1 MQVRL
6 FPSEMAWKSPRR
18 LDDCTVFWSSTKGA
32 GLGVVSVVL
41 QLGPREP
48 MNDVLPTSVF
58 PVTVKFT
65 ADEIAIP

>member
-6 FPSEMAWKSPRR
+6 FPSWISWKLPRM
-18 LDDCTVFWSSTKGA
+18 LDDCTLFSSSTNGA

-58 PVTVKFT
+58 PETVKFT
-65 ADEIAIP
+65 ADEIAMP

>member
-1 MQVRL
+1 M
-6 FPSEMAWKSPRR
+6 SA
-18 LDDCTVFWSSTKGA
+18 
-32 GLGVVSVVL
+32 VL

-58 PVTVKFT
+58 PWTVKLT

>member
-6 FPSEMAWKSPRR
+6 FPSGMVWKSPEMV
-18 LDDCTVFWSSTKGA
+18 DDCTVLWSSTNGA
-32 GLGVVSVVL
+32 GLGVVSDEL

-58 PVTVKFT
+58 PETVKFT
-65 ADEIAIP
+65 ADEIAMP